1 MERFENFDDEIDL
14 FELAKRLYAERK
26 IIIFTTLIFLI
37 IGILSCFMPKV
48 YKADVIV
55 ETTAITIFNNNNN
68 NISFITPGELKTI
81 SEEYSNKNKTKID
94 VMEIKGAGSL
104 KISAIGNTSE
114 NAKRNLQ
121 DFINLVS
128 NSSFKLKVDYMKYI
142 LEKRLKSIDET
153 LNMIEN
159 NKSNIIEPGN
169 ISSLLSEKKLI
180 TEWIK
185 NPRLLVLKS
194 EIVSYDNPI
203 KPKPLLYISL
213 ISGIF
218 IGIFVALLKSFFKS
232 KKVEENRV

>member
-1 MERFENFDDEIDL
+1 MERIENFDDEIDL

-37 IGILSCFMPKV
+37 IGIVSCFMPKV
-48 YKADVIV
+48 YKAEVIV
-55 ETTAITIFNNNNN
+55 ETTTIAK
-68 NISFITPGELKTI
+68 IITPGELKTI
-81 SEEYSNKNKTKID
+81 SEEYAKKNKTKID
-94 VMEIKGAGSL
+94 VMEIKGADSL

-169 ISSLLSEKKLI
+169 ISSLLYEKKLI

-203 KPKPLLYISL
+203 KPKPLLYIAVSL

>member
-1 MERFENFDDEIDL
+1 MERIENFDDEIDL

-37 IGILSCFMPKV
+37 IGIVSCFMPKV
-48 YKADVIV
+48 YKAEVIV
-55 ETTAITIFNNNNN
+55 ETTTIAK
-68 NISFITPGELKTI
+68 IITPGELKTI
-81 SEEYSNKNKTKID
+81 SEEYVKKNKTKID
-94 VMEIKGAGSL
+94 VMEIKGADSL

-169 ISSLLSEKKLI
+169 ISSLLYEKKLI

-203 KPKPLLYISL
+203 KPKPLLYIAVSL